1 MAFRSMGSNEMW
13 IGRSF
18 WLREK
23 LRAISLAGDIEYLVA
38 GTVVAVVSE
47 NVMHIVTVEADGRR
61 LLVFARD
68 LEKCGDEIND
78 S

>member
-1 MAFRSMGSNEMW
+1 MW

-23 LRAISLAGDIEYLVA
+23 LRAISVAGGIEYLRA
-38 GTVVAVVSE
+38 GTVVDVVSE
-47 NVMHIVTVEADGRR
+47 NIMHMVTVEAEGRR
-61 LLVFARD
+61 LIVLARD
-68 LEKCGDEIND
+68 LEKSGDEIND